1 VRGSAVGYPESCR
14 LSASVDDP
22 LVHAAGIY
30 VATLAISVGAF
41 YYDKRKK
48 ARRQMLETYG
58 QEELTSLTQG
68 RGGGSYGTDADK
80 THL

>member
-1 VRGSAVGYPESCR
+1 
-14 LSASVDDP
+14 
-22 LVHAAGIY
+22 